1 MYKNVLESM
10 QGIELYP
17 LISLAIFFTF
27 FVVLLVWVIRM
38 KKSDIDEISRIPL
51 EDDAPNNILNMDS
64 KS

>member
-10 QGIELYP
+10 QGIEIYP

>member
-1 MYKNVLESM
+1 MYKNVLETM
-10 QGIELYP
+10 QGIEIYP

-51 EDDAPNNILNMDS
+51 EDDAPNNIFNMDS